1 VAAIAIRLAVRPPLI
16 AVAAVSLAALVAI
29 AAFAETP
36 SGVTL
41 SGLFDPELAE
51 LKTTEQLKDAI
62 KKAHRDCYPPR
73 VKFTVV
79 VTGAEQSATGENL
92 APARVKA
99 LQDKDTGLPSLGLEP
114 DQFKVDSVTG
124 VVDGV
129 LVNYDKFNDD
139 DKDAPKLKV
148 TWTPPKGTKVK
159 AGDKIKVTIRASERY
174 EDGHK
179 SWPTGVYNI
188 QLTADDGLVD
198 SKNYGRV
205 PDPCERRTFEATYT
219 VPRNPPQIVH
229 LTAIA
234 EDAGGHKDPEVGKF
248 PTVEVWHGTDENS
261 YDITAHDG
269 FQDTRSRYHEL
280 VTFDLYET
288 SKDKLEGQAHAT
300 WTSSQEATIGNC
312 AGQKSIQDPET
323 IAWDAQLTGTIQHLP
338 TGITRFEFHAT
349 PDRGRPYNVIWTTVG
364 ECTGGTEEWNDN
376 KWSGTKFDLKPGQ
389 DHYDFSYAPPLG
401 AGDTG
406 QHYYKFHV
414 ESSGK

>member
-1 VAAIAIRLAVRPPLI
+1 MAAIAIRLAVRPPLI

-79 VTGAEQSATGENL
+79 VTGAEQRDTGEHL
-92 APARVKA
+92 APARVYA
-99 LQDKDTGLPSLGLEP
+99 LQHALPSLGLEP
-114 DQFKVDSVTG
+114 DQFKVDSVIG

-148 TWTPPKGTKVK
+148 TWVPKKGTKVK

-269 FQDTRSRYHEL
+269 FQDARSRYHEL

-288 SKDKLEGQAHAT
+288 STGKVEGQAHVT
-300 WTSSQEATIGNC
+300 WTASGGLVTGIC
-312 AGQKSIQDPET
+312 AGVKWIHDPKT
-323 IAWDAQLTGTIQHLP
+323 VAWDAQLTGTVQHRP
-338 TGITRFEFHAT
+338 DGSTAISVQAT
-349 PDRGRPYNVIWTTVG
+349 PRLGPSYKVTNTPAGD
-364 ECTGGTEEWNDN
+364 CTLVRTDQANENSWGGFGF
-376 KWSGTKFDLKPGQ
+376 KLKPGQ
-389 DHYDFSYAPPLG
+389 DHYDEHSDIPLR
-401 AGDTG
+401 ANQTG
-406 QHYYKFHV
+406 QKYEEIHV
-414 ESSGK
+414 ESTGK